1 MSERIRPHMYYVML
15 TNIRT
20 GQSFIADY
28 NNKRAEPMTYGVA
41 ETRLAETRLVET
53 RLVEMTPLNFF
64 SADLISVEE
73 FNRRFERK
81 G

>member
-1 MSERIRPHMYYVML
+1 MSDRIRPHMYFVML

-20 GQSFIADY
+20 GQVFIAGY
-28 NNKRAEPMTYGVA
+28 NTSHPEPMTYDIA
-41 ETRLAETRLVET
+41 ETRLAKLAPKEGFED
-53 RLVEMTPLNFF
+53 
-64 SADLISVEE
+64 SLISVEE